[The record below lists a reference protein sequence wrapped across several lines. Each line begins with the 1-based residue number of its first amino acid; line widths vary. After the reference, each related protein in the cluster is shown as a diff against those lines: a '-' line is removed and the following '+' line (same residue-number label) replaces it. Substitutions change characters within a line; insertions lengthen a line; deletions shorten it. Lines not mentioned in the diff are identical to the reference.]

1 MSLLSPNKII
11 PNKLKRGII
20 KNYVVVVEGVNDIKK
35 IKEKYE
41 NILIRKTN
49 GLGFT
54 DDLVNDLVSL
64 EEKGY
69 IIILVFDPDSAG
81 EKIRSALCKKLKNP
95 RHIYLDKNLCIK
107 KNKVGIENISDY
119 TLEHLF
125 DNIIE
130 FKKKTTSKLLPIDL
144 YNLGLIGTEMSF
156 KKREIITKYYNI
168 GHSNSKSLYK
178 KLVALDI
185 EKDDLERVLNV

>member
-1 MSLLSPNKII
+1 MH
-11 PNKLKRGII
+11 RT
-20 KNYVVVVEGVNDIKK
+20 
-35 IKEKYE
+35 
-41 NILIRKTN
+41 IR
-49 GLGFT
+49 
-54 DDLVNDLVSL
+54 
-64 EEKGY
+64 
-69 IIILVFDPDSAG
+69 
-81 EKIRSALCKKLKNP
+81 C
-95 RHIYLDKNLCIK
+95 
-107 KNKVGIENISDY
+107 IENISNS